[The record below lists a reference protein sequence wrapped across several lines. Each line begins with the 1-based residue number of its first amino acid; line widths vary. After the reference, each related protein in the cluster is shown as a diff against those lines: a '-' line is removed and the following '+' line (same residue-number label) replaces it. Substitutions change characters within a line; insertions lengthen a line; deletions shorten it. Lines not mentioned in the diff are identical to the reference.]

1 MKNRLLI
8 SLLLGSASIGM
19 NAQYTVLADLSSM
32 IQNSDFT
39 ADAPVTETIRTYDY
53 DMPDDGAANGGV
65 GLFGMQPVTGW
76 TANTPSDNTK
86 MEKDTR
92 TDGSNARAAGV
103 FDYQDDASEKEYPGL
118 GGAFYTPYLEEGLT
132 RNALGIV
139 AVWGGN
145 PTYTQDITLP
155 AGAYMLIA
163 KVYNA
168 AGGGTIAE
176 NYIGFSAGEGNAYMS
191 EKETY
196 PIQQWTNDTI
206 VFALD
211 EETAGQLSLGFKFGS
226 GSSAAPHLFIDNIK
240 LYSIDTNALIQEQI
254 ILMKAELLTL
264 IEVGRDYGVDTS
276 ASQAVYDNPNAT
288 LEEVIQAIAAQAA
301 INAAGVTDLSEAF
314 ITNPHFSLDE
324 PLEGG
329 ICTYDYDCE
338 KNNIATTNFSMLP
351 VTGWERMKT
360 DNGCASGVY
369 AIGSGAFLG
378 GTAYIV
384 PTEMSDGSTEGKVLG
399 FVTCWTMAV
408 QYKQNVTLPPGKFTL
423 EMSYYNTGGTQ
434 EIDKNLIGFVAD
446 DGTEYLATTKVFPV
460 GKWTTEQVSFE
471 LTEQTTG
478 YFSLGYKSVNTGSGN
493 MPHFFT
499 DGIAIYYVG
508 TDIDPTF
515 LALEAAVATG
525 EAALEQEFNADLY
538 TQLEAAVETA
548 RGLVEEQS
556 TDEEVNKAA
565 TAAINSLMEEVTPS
579 IAAYAKLQIFRD
591 VELEEALAKY
601 QETIPE
607 LFAELEK
614 LADDVDA
621 ALDEKT
627 WTTEKINEVIAS
639 LPAIEKAGVQKAFD
653 AAVASGETLENDLDI
668 TAIFDQMAYTY
679 STSAYQGSSVPDKEW
694 QYGNASNFKTQYG
707 TAEVWN
713 QSPFQ
718 VFRTLKDLPAGKYT
732 LTTKAY
738 YRASNNDDNYNE
750 YVAGEKDAK
759 AFVFAGNVKAGI
771 TNVAE
776 IAAESADA
784 FVSAAQITDTEIYVP
799 GNQESAHAVF
809 EDEAYTEKVQVSVST
824 VLAETGDLTFGVR
837 GDEMQGDSWVV
848 WYSFTLTYNAADDDA
863 LAAELNGAVEVLK
876 AYVETNSENMNAW
889 GSNEANT
896 AIEAAEAAIDGSA
909 EAMTAAI
916 KTSNEALAAAQA
928 NVAAYTA
935 YLNAQN
941 KFDAA
946 VNDFQENA
954 SEKALEAYASV
965 AEQMEGIDDMTTK
978 EIEALTAEMT
988 IVVGMM
994 KIPAGYEQA
1003 TKDNPVDFTQVIE
1016 NNSFETGDMTGW
1028 TRNDKATGDT
1038 GVKESGAEGT
1048 TYYVS
1053 NVDGTYLFN
1062 TWNGSALDDG
1072 FYVTQTL
1079 GYLPAGAYELSAL
1092 LASDQG
1098 NVITLAADA
1107 TSEDF
1112 AMPTD
1117 KATALDI
1124 TIAFKVMTEGASVV
1138 IKASS
1143 KTWFKA
1149 DNFRLTYLG
1158 AASAAITVKDITDM
1172 IDAYLTEGSTVT
1184 VKDITDL
1191 IDRYLNEQ

>member
-8 SLLLGSASIGM
+8 SLLLGSASVGM

-76 TANTPSDNTK
+76 TANTPSDNIK

-92 TDGSNARAAGV
+92 TDGANARAAGV
-103 FDYQDDASEKEYPGL
+103 FAYDDESKEEYPGL
-118 GGAFYTPYLEEGLT
+118 GGAYYAPYLEEGLT
-132 RNALGIV
+132 RQALGIV
-139 AVWGGN
+139 AVWGAA
-145 PTYTQDITLP
+145 PKYTQSISLP

-168 AGGGTIAE
+168 AGTGTIAD
-176 NYIGFSAGEGNAYMS
+176 NLIGFTAADGTEYLSV
-191 EKETY
+191 KETY
-196 PIQQWTNDTI
+196 PVQQWENDTI
-206 VFALD
+206 VFQLD
-211 EETAGQLSLGFKFGS
+211 EATEGEISIGLSFGAGS
-226 GSSAAPHLFIDNIK
+226 GSAPHLFIDNVK
-240 LYSIDTNALIQEQI
+240 LYSIDTGALIRAQI
-254 ILMKAELLTL
+254 EAAKVELLAL
-264 IEVGRDYGVDTS
+264 IEIGESYGVETS

-288 LEEVIQAIAAQAA
+288 LEDVQAA
-301 INAAGVTDLSEAF
+301 IEAQKAINDAGVTDLSEAF

-338 KNNIATTNFSMLP
+338 KNNIATTNYSMLP

-369 AIGSGAFLG
+369 SIGSGAFLG

-408 QYKQNVTLPPGKFTL
+408 QYQQAVTLPAGKYTL
-423 EMSYYNTGGTQ
+423 KMSYYNTGGTTA
-434 EIDKNLIGFVAD
+434 IDKNLIGFISD
-446 DGTEYLATTKVFPV
+446 DGTEYLATTTVFPV
-460 GKWTTEQVSFE
+460 GKWTTEEVTFE

-508 TDIDPTF
+508 TGIDPTF
-515 LALEAAVATG
+515 LALQAALSKG
-525 EAALEQEFNADLY
+525 EAALESDFNADLY
-538 TQLEAAVETA
+538 TQLETAVEAA
-548 RGLVEEQS
+548 RALVEDQS
-556 TDEEVNKAA
+556 TDEDANKAA
-565 TAAINSLMEEVTPS
+565 TAAINSLMEQVIPS
-579 IAAYAKLQIFRD
+579 IAAYAKLQEFRD
-591 VELEEALAKY
+591 TELEEALAKY

-614 LADDVDA
+614 LTDEVDA

-639 LPAIEKAGVQKAFD
+639 LASIEKAGVQKAFD
-653 AAVASGETLENDLDI
+653 AAVASGETLDNDLDI
-668 TAIFDQMAYTY
+668 TAIYDQMAYTY
-679 STSAYQGSSVPDKEW
+679 STSAYSGSSVPDKEW

-713 QSPFQ
+713 QSPFT
-718 VFRTLKDLPAGKYT
+718 VSRTLKGLPAGKYT
-732 LTTKAY
+732 VTTKAY
-738 YRASNNDDNYNE
+738 YRTTNNNDNYNE
-750 YVAGEKDAK
+750 YVAGGTEPK
-759 AFVFAGNVKAGI
+759 AFVFAGNVEKGI

-784 FVSAAQITDTEIYVP
+784 FISSSQIEGIEAYVP

-824 VLAETGDLTFGVR
+824 VLAEPGDLTFGVR

-876 AYVETNSENMNAW
+876 AYVEANSENMNAW

-896 AIEAAEAAIDGSA
+896 AIETAEAAIDGSA

-916 KTSNEALAAAQA
+916 KTTNEALAAAQA

-935 YLNAQN
+935 YLTAQD

-954 SEKALEAYASV
+954 SEKALDAYASV

-978 EIEALTAEMT
+978 EIEALTADMT
-988 IVVGMM
+988 VVIGMM
-994 KIPAGYEQA
+994 KIPAGYEDA

-1016 NNSFETGDMTGW
+1016 NNSFETGDLTGW

-1079 GYLPAGAYELSAL
+1079 GYLPSGVYELSAL

-1098 NVITLAADA
+1098 NVIKLTAGNIG
-1107 TSEDF
+1107 EEF

-1117 KATALDI
+1117 KATALDTTI
-1124 TIAFKVMTEGASVV
+1124 TFRVQIDGESVD

-1158 AASAAITVKDITDM
+1158 AASPAITVKDITDM
-1172 IDAYLTEGSTVT
+1172 IDDYLSEGSTVT